1 MDTFAFPDSSVG
13 EIATRTGL
21 PQSYVSTVVARL
33 RDLDVLETRPDP
45 DDRRRT
51 LVKVSDSLP
60 PVVLPPVVAG
70 LGAAPADAQSRA
82 QNQQV

>member
-33 RDLDVLETRPDP
+33 RDLNALETRADP
-45 DDRRRT
+45 DDRRSRT
-51 LVKVSDSLP
+51 
-60 PVVLPPVVAG
+60 
-70 LGAAPADAQSRA
+70 
-82 QNQQV
+82 QNQQI